1 MGITAF
7 FLYGALLLL
16 LGAHDAARA
25 RAAAR
30 GEGARALIEDDYY
43 VNGRRSGSVQVALSI
58 VASCVGGSATI
69 GMAGLAWEVG
79 LPAVWWLGSGAC
91 GLALLVRFMAR
102 TIRESGAR
110 TMPELVGV
118 YLGPAARPLVS
129 GIILLAW
136 IAILAAQF
144 SAMGAITAALTGFSR
159 ERAMLTG
166 AALITGYALLGGQAS
181 VIRSD
186 VAQYAVLAAGFLLTL
201 AFLLLFHPTPFAAM
215 RWEVL
220 SPAFP
225 PLTLLRYLLVLGGSY
240 VVCPMLFGRLLSARD
255 SRTAARGGG
264 WAVLGLVLTALVIVF
279 VGIGC
284 RGLVPEG
291 TPADQV
297 LPVLCGSLPPWLGL
311 ALLLALLSAVLSS
324 ADSCLLTAATVCCN
338 DLARRKGV
346 LCCRAAAL
354 LLGVA
359 GFFLA
364 RGEKGILALLFMAN
378 DVYVC
383 GVVLPVFIGIV
394 AGPRSVGPGWACA
407 AVLSGGALGL
417 CSAVTGIVEWAYGG
431 LFASLV
437 LSLAGLV
444 GNTPLE
450 PGRGRGYLQR

>member
-1 MGITAF
+1 MGMTVF
-7 FLYGALLLL
+7 FLYGALLLA
-16 LGAHDAARA
+16 LGVHDALRA
-25 RAAAR
+25 RVAAR
-30 GEGARALIEDDYY
+30 DKEATSVADEYY
-43 VNGRRSGSVQVALSI
+43 VNGRRSGSAQVALSI

-79 LPAVWWLGSGAC
+79 LPAFWWLGSGAC
-91 GLALLVRFMAR
+91 GLVLLVRFMAR
-102 TIRESGAR
+102 KIRESGAR

-144 SAMGAITAALTGFSR
+144 SAMGAITATLTGFTR
-159 ERAMLTG
+159 EQSMLIG

-186 VAQYAVLAAGFLLTL
+186 VAQYAVLAAGFLLAL
-201 AFLLLFHPTPFAAM
+201 AFLLVANPEPFAAM
-215 RWEVL
+215 TWEVV

-225 PLTLLRYLLVLGGSY
+225 PHTLLRYLLILGGSY
-240 VVCPMLFGRLLSARD
+240 VVCPMLFGRFLSSRD
-255 SRTAARGGG
+255 SHAAARGGG
-264 WAVLGLVLTALVIVF
+264 WAVGGLVLTALVIVF

-291 TPADQV
+291 TAADQV
-297 LPVLCGSLPPWLGL
+297 LPAACGLLPSWLGL

-338 DLARRKGV
+338 DLARRDTV
-346 LCCRAAAL
+346 VCCRTAAFL
-354 LLGVA
+354 IGVA

-364 RGEKGILALLFMAN
+364 REGQGILALLFMAN

-394 AGPRSVGPGWACA
+394 GGPRSVRPGLACA
-407 AVLSGGALGL
+407 AVLAGGGLGL
-417 CSAVTGIVEWAYGG
+417 CSALTGNVGWAYGG
-431 LFASLV
+431 LLASLT
-437 LSLAGLV
+437 LSLMGLV
-444 GNTPLE
+444 RNSFMPKGAT
-450 PGRGRGYLQR
+450 RDV

>member
-1 MGITAF
+1 MGMTVF
-7 FLYGALLLL
+7 FLYGALLLA
-16 LGAHDAARA
+16 LGIHDAIRA

-30 GEGARALIEDDYY
+30 GDGTISVADDYY
-43 VNGRRSGSVQVALSI
+43 VNGRRSGSAQVALSI

-79 LPAVWWLGSGAC
+79 LPAIWWLGSGAC

-102 TIRESGAR
+102 KIRESGAR
-110 TMPELVGV
+110 TMPELVGI
-118 YLGPAARPLVS
+118 YLGSSARPLVS

-136 IAILAAQF
+136 VAILAAQF
-144 SAMGAITAALTGFSR
+144 SAMAAITATLTGFSQ

-166 AALITGYALLGGQAS
+166 AVLITGYALLGGQAS

-186 VAQYAVLAAGFLLTL
+186 VAQYVLLAAGFVLTL
-201 AFLLLFHPTPFAAM
+201 AFLLVSRPEPFAAM
-215 RWEVL
+215 KWEVL

-255 SRTAARGGG
+255 SRVAAKGGG
-264 WAVLGLVLTALVIVF
+264 WAVAGLVLTALVIVL
-279 VGIGC
+279 VGVGC

-291 TPADQV
+291 SSADQV
-297 LPVLCGSLPPWLGL
+297 LPALCGLLPPWLGL
-311 ALLLALLSAVLSS
+311 ALMLALLSAVLSS

-338 DLARRKGV
+338 DLARRDNV
-346 LCCRAAAL
+346 AFCRAAAL
-354 LLGVA
+354 LIGVA

-364 RGEKGILALLFMAN
+364 REGQGVLALLFMAN

-394 AGPRSVGPGWACA
+394 GGPRSVRPGPACA
-407 AVLSGGALGL
+407 AVLAGGGLGL
-417 CSAVTGIVEWAYGG
+417 CSALTGNVGWAYGG
-431 LFASLV
+431 LIVSLL
-437 LSLAGLV
+437 LSLAGLA
-444 GNTPLE
+444 GNTPMRKTAA
-450 PGRGRGYLQR
+450 RGA

>member
-1 MGITAF
+1 MGMTAF

-16 LGAHDAARA
+16 LGVYDAFRA

-30 GEGARALIEDDYY
+30 GDGARIEDDYY
-43 VNGRRSGSVQVALSI
+43 VNGRRSGSAQVALSI

-79 LPAVWWLGSGAC
+79 LPAIWWLVSGAC
-91 GLALLVRFMAR
+91 GLTLLVRFMAR

-118 YLGPAARPLVS
+118 FLGPAARPLVS
-129 GIILLAW
+129 GIILVAW

-144 SAMGAITAALTGFSR
+144 SAMGAMTAVLTGFSQ
-159 ERAMLTG
+159 ERAMLVG
-166 AALITGYALLGGQAS
+166 AALITGYALLGGQAA

-186 VAQYAVLAAGFLLTL
+186 VVQYAVLAAGFLLAL
-201 AFLLLFHPTPFAAM
+201 LFLLVTHPAPFAAM
-215 RWEVL
+215 RWEML
-220 SPAFP
+220 SPEFP
-225 PLTLLRYLLVLGGSY
+225 PLTLLRYLLILGGSY
-240 VVCPMLFGRLLSARD
+240 VVCPMLFGRILSARD
-255 SRTAARGGG
+255 VQTAVRGGG
-264 WAVLGLVLTALVIVF
+264 WAVIGLVVTALVIVF

-291 TPADQV
+291 TPAEQV
-297 LPVLCGSLPPWLGL
+297 LPVLCGLLPPWIGL
-311 ALLLALLSAVLSS
+311 VLMLALLSAVLSS

-338 DLARRKGV
+338 DLARRNDV

-354 LLGVA
+354 LIGVA

-364 RGEKGILALLFMAN
+364 QGGKGILALLFMAS

-394 AGPRSVGPGWACA
+394 AGPRSVRPDWACA

-417 CSAVTGIVEWAYGG
+417 CSAVTGTETWAYGG

-437 LSLAGLV
+437 LSLAGRA
-444 GNTPLE
+444 GNTPLTPKRVARE
-450 PGRGRGYLQR
+450 A